1 MKCTIAGRCCE
12 SGALIQENVVIP
24 APERGDLIA
33 VGVTGAYNYSMASN
47 YNRLTRLPIVMVKD
61 GADRL
66 AVRRETLDDL
76 IRCDM
81 DE

>member
-1 MKCTIAGRCCE
+1 
-12 SGALIQENVVIP
+12 
-24 APERGDLIA
+24 
-33 VGVTGAYNYSMASN
+33 MASN
-47 YNRLTRLPIVMVKD
+47 DNRLTRRPIVMVKD